1 MNGASSRFPKELQ
14 QTLRGTS
21 MSMIMEVIDYRNSS
35 TMVLRHVF
43 EDVRQVK
50 VRSTVLQ
57 EVSVDTS
64 GNIYVVDSGNSR
76 IEVFVRAAL
85 GSTFS

>member
-1 MNGASSRFPKELQ
+1 M
-14 QTLRGTS
+14 
-21 MSMIMEVIDYRNSS
+21 
-35 TMVLRHVF
+35 
-43 EDVRQVK
+43 
-50 VRSTVLQ
+50 VRSAVLQ